1 MGTHADKNKFKASN
15 YMGEIMQKDKEIQK
29 IRLQLLDQEEEMRQ
43 LSITRE
49 KFIRERNHLLN
60 EMKTQEEELRD
71 LAENS

>member
-1 MGTHADKNKFKASN
+1 MGSNAEKNKFKASN

-60 EMKTQEEELRD
+60 EMKT
-71 LAENS
+71 